1 MLPHL
6 IIPNGLVVP
15 LGICNDLVLFL
26 AESYLVN
33 GFENGFAS
41 GYPFVSRPSLY
52 GIRRE
57 LDREGLRADKLEGV
71 WQFDGCIP
79 VAIVT
84 DYRAY
89 SLTSR

>member
-1 MLPHL
+1 MFPHL
-6 IIPNGLVVP
+6 IILNRLVVP

-26 AESYLVN
+26 AEGYLFN
-33 GFENGFAS
+33 SSENGFAS

-57 LDREGLRADKLEGV
+57 LDREGLRADKLEGI

-84 DYRAY
+84 DYRAF

>member
-1 MLPHL
+1 MVLRMAL
-6 IIPNGLVVP
+6 RRDIRSSAV
-15 LGICNDLVLFL
+15 LG
-26 AESYLVN
+26 
-33 GFENGFAS
+33 
-41 GYPFVSRPSLY
+41 LY

-57 LDREGLRADKLEGV
+57 LDREGLRADKLKGI